1 MSTLANQLVRAE
13 KEEIARAIR
22 TLLGRPLVSLH
33 DDPAA
38 FDLIRKRRQPLIQWF
53 DYFCGW
59 RLVVEPRQGYAR
71 LVKVRSKP
79 GASRPARRRRTTR
92 APFDRR
98 RYTLLCLCAAELLT
112 SPVTTIGMLAQRV
125 VQAAAV
131 EADVP
136 AFDPVR
142 SDERAAFVDAVKLLE
157 HYGAVTAMDG
167 ATDSYLDD
175 EDAKVLYRVDTTR
188 VIRLLAA
195 PVPPS
200 RVAADAQGHL
210 AVEMDSKI
218 GAGRDGGVSEE
229 EVRDRDVLLG
239 VGDRDDDVLGIRDY
253 DGDVLSATDP
263 EGDAE
268 GIGDPESDMRGSSG
282 VLRALTVEARYGGDE
297 PTETQRN
304 LQARHSLIRRLLD
317 DPVVYRDELTPAQ
330 SAYAA
335 SLTGRQILRRAAEE
349 AGFVLEERAEG
360 FLLIDGDAVATDT
373 KFPDDGSHAKVA
385 ALLMLDLLV
394 TSGPVTVARL
404 DTEAAGLLR
413 RFPQWAKA
421 YQSDGGGPRLAA
433 DALEVLTLFGL
444 ARRSGD
450 RVAALPAAARYRVD
464 RGVAVQ
470 EDS

>member
-1 MSTLANQLVRAE
+1 MSSLANQLVRAE
-13 KEEIARAIR
+13 KEEIARAVR

-71 LVKVRSKP
+71 LVKIGSTP
-79 GASRPARRRRTTR
+79 GATRPARRRRTTR

-131 EADVP
+131 EPDVP

-142 SDERAAFVDAVKLLE
+142 NDERAAFVDALRLLE
-157 HYGAVTAMDG
+157 HYGALVAMDG
-167 ATDSYLDD
+167 ATDAYLAD

-200 RVAADAQGHL
+200 RVAAALPGHDAWQDT
-210 AVEMDSKI
+210 AADPD
-218 GAGRDGGVSEE
+218 GARGVP
-229 EVRDRDVLLG
+229 
-239 VGDRDDDVLGIRDY
+239 
-253 DGDVLSATDP
+253 A
-263 EGDAE
+263 
-268 GIGDPESDMRGSSG
+268 
-282 VLRALTVEARYGGDE
+282 ALTTEARYGGDE

-304 LQARHSLIRRLLD
+304 LWARHSLIRRLLD
-317 DPVVYRDELTPAQ
+317 EPVVYRDELTPAQ

-360 FLLIDGDAVATDT
+360 FLLVDPDAIATDVR
-373 KFPDDGSHAKVA
+373 FPDDGGHAKVA
-385 ALLMLDLLV
+385 ALLLLDLLV
-394 TSGPVTVARL
+394 TAGPVTAGRL
-404 DTEAAGLLR
+404 DAEAAGLLR

-450 RVAALPAAARYRVD
+450 RIAALPAAARYRVD
-464 RGVAVQ
+464 RAVQ

>member
-22 TLLGRPLVSLH
+22 TLLGRPLVSQH

-38 FDLIRKRRQPLIQWF
+38 FDLIRKRRHPLTQWF

-71 LVKVRSKP
+71 LVKVRSE
-79 GASRPARRRRTTR
+79 ASATRPARRRRTTR

-131 EADVP
+131 EPDVP

-142 SDERAAFVDAVKLLE
+142 AEERAAFVDAVKLLE

-167 ATDSYLDD
+167 TTDSYLAD
-175 EDAKVLYRVDTTR
+175 EAAKVLYRVDTTR

-200 RVAADAQGHL
+200 RA
-210 AVEMDSKI
+210 
-218 GAGRDGGVSEE
+218 
-229 EVRDRDVLLG
+229 
-239 VGDRDDDVLGIRDY
+239 
-253 DGDVLSATDP
+253 
-263 EGDAE
+263 
-268 GIGDPESDMRGSSG
+268 SG
-282 VLRALTVEARYGGDE
+282 MTELTTEARYGGDE

-304 LQARHSLIRRLLD
+304 LWARHSLIRRLLD
-317 DPVVYRDELTPAQ
+317 EPVVYRDELTPAQ
-330 SAYAA
+330 AAYAA
-335 SLTGRQILRRAAEE
+335 SLTGRQIIRRAAEE

-360 FLLIDGDAVATDT
+360 FLLVDPDATATDAR
-373 KFPDDGSHAKVA
+373 FPDDGSHAKVA
-385 ALLMLDLLV
+385 ALLLLDLLV
-394 TSGPVTVARL
+394 STGPVTAARL
-404 DTEAAGLLR
+404 DAEATELLR

-444 ARRSGD
+444 ARRTGD
-450 RVAALPAAARYRVD
+450 RVTALPAAARYRVG
-464 RGVAVQ
+464 RGADLVE
-470 EDS
+470 EDV

>member
-1 MSTLANQLVRAE
+1 MSSLANQLVRAE

-38 FDLIRKRRQPLIQWF
+38 FDLIRRRRQPLIQWF

-71 LVKVRSKP
+71 LVKVRSEP
-79 GASRPARRRRTTR
+79 GPTRPARRRRTTR

-131 EADVP
+131 EPGVP

-142 SDERAAFVDAVKLLE
+142 NDERAAFVDALKLLE

-167 ATDSYLDD
+167 ATDAYLDD

-188 VIRLLAA
+188 VIRLLSA

-200 RVAADAQGHL
+200 RVAAAREQAHP
-210 AVEMDSKI
+210 A
-218 GAGRDGGVSEE
+218 AGEAAPFVPGE
-229 EVRDRDVLLG
+229 
-239 VGDRDDDVLGIRDY
+239 
-253 DGDVLSATDP
+253 
-263 EGDAE
+263 
-268 GIGDPESDMRGSSG
+268 G
-282 VLRALTVEARYGGDE
+282 VLEALVAEARYGGDE

-304 LQARHSLIRRLLD
+304 LWARHSLIRRLLD
-317 DPVVYRDELTPAQ
+317 EPVVYRDELTPAQ
-330 SAYAA
+330 AAYAA
-335 SLTGRQILRRAAEE
+335 SLTGRQLLRRAAEE

-360 FLLIDGDAVATDT
+360 FLLVDPDAVATDT
-373 KFPDDGSHAKVA
+373 RFPDDGSHAKVA

-394 TSGPVTVARL
+394 TSGPVTAARL
-404 DTEAAGLLR
+404 DEEAARLLR

-450 RVAALPAAARYRVD
+450 RVAALPAAARYRVE
-464 RGVAVQ
+464 RAVQ

>member
-1 MSTLANQLVRAE
+1 MSSLANQLVRAE

-22 TLLGRPLVSLH
+22 TLLGRPLVSQH

-38 FDLIRKRRQPLIQWF
+38 FDLIRKRRQPLTQWF

-71 LVKVRSKP
+71 LVKVRTEP
-79 GASRPARRRRTTR
+79 GATRPARRRRTTR
-92 APFDRR
+92 TPFDRR

-131 EADVP
+131 EEEVP
-136 AFDPVR
+136 GFDPVR
-142 SDERAAFVDAVKLLE
+142 ADERAAFVDALKLLE
-157 HYGAVTAMDG
+157 HHGAINAMDG

-200 RVAADAQGHL
+200 RAADPQ
-210 AVEMDSKI
+210 
-218 GAGRDGGVSEE
+218 R
-229 EVRDRDVLLG
+229 
-239 VGDRDDDVLGIRDY
+239 
-253 DGDVLSATDP
+253 
-263 EGDAE
+263 
-268 GIGDPESDMRGSSG
+268 
-282 VLRALTVEARYGGDE
+282 LTTETRYGGEE

-304 LQARHSLIRRLLD
+304 LWARHSLIRRLLD
-317 DPVVYRDELTPAQ
+317 EPVVYRDELTPAQ

-335 SLTGRQILRRAAEE
+335 SLTGRQIIRRAAEE

-360 FLLIDGDAVATDT
+360 FLLIDTDATATDT

-394 TSGPVTVARL
+394 SSGPVSAARL
-404 DTEAAGLLR
+404 DREAAGLLR

-421 YQSDGGGPRLAA
+421 YQSDGGGSRLAA
-433 DALEVLTLFGL
+433 DAFEVLALFGL
-444 ARRSGD
+444 ARRTGD
-450 RVAALPAAARYRVD
+450 QITALPAAARYRVD
-464 RGVAVQ
+464 RGTAAQ
-470 EDS
+470 EES

>member
-1 MSTLANQLVRAE
+1 MSSLANQLVRAE

-38 FDLIRKRRQPLIQWF
+38 FDLIRKRRQPLTQWF

-71 LVKVRSKP
+71 LVKVRST
-79 GASRPARRRRTTR
+79 ASATRPARRRRTTR

-136 AFDPVR
+136 GFDPVR
-142 SDERAAFVDAVKLLE
+142 ADERAAFVDVLKLLE
-157 HYGAVTAMDG
+157 HYGAVTSMDG

-200 RVAADAQGHL
+200 RVAAEEDP
-210 AVEMDSKI
+210 
-218 GAGRDGGVSEE
+218 GGD
-229 EVRDRDVLLG
+229 DR
-239 VGDRDDDVLGIRDY
+239 VGLPG
-253 DGDVLSATDP
+253 
-263 EGDAE
+263 
-268 GIGDPESDMRGSSG
+268 
-282 VLRALTVEARYGGDE
+282 ALTAEARYGGGE

-304 LQARHSLIRRLLD
+304 LWARHSLIRRLLD
-317 DPVVYRDELTPAQ
+317 EPVVYRDELTPEQ

-335 SLTGRQILRRAAEE
+335 SLTGRQIIRRAAEE

-360 FLLIDGDAVATDT
+360 FLLIDTDATATDT
-373 KFPDDGSHAKVA
+373 KFPDDSSHAKVA

-394 TSGPVTVARL
+394 SSGPVSAARL

-444 ARRSGD
+444 ARRTGD
-450 RVAALPAAARYRVD
+450 RVAALPAAARYRVE
-464 RGVAVQ
+464 RGTAVQ

>member
-1 MSTLANQLVRAE
+1 MSSLANQLVRAE

-22 TLLGRPLVSLH
+22 TLLRRPLISQH

-71 LVKVRSKP
+71 LIKVRTEPS
-79 GASRPARRRRTTR
+79 ATRPARRRRATR

-112 SPVTTIGMLAQRV
+112 SPVTTIGMLARRV
-125 VQAAAV
+125 VHAAAV
-131 EADVP
+131 EAEVP

-142 SDERAAFVDAVKLLE
+142 GEERAAFVDALNLLE
-157 HYGAVTAMDG
+157 HHGAIIAMDG
-167 ATDSYLDD
+167 ATDAYLDD
-175 EDAKVLYRVDTTR
+175 EEAKVLYRVDTTR

-200 RVAADAQGHL
+200 R
-210 AVEMDSKI
+210 I
-218 GAGRDGGVSEE
+218 GS
-229 EVRDRDVLLG
+229 
-239 VGDRDDDVLGIRDY
+239 
-253 DGDVLSATDP
+253 
-263 EGDAE
+263 
-268 GIGDPESDMRGSSG
+268 GSWD
-282 VLRALTVEARYGGDE
+282 ALTTEARYGGDE

-304 LQARHSLIRRLLD
+304 LWARHSLIRRLLD
-317 DPVVYRDELTPAQ
+317 EPVVYRDELTPDQ
-330 SAYAA
+330 WAYAA
-335 SLTGRQILRRAAEE
+335 SLPGRRIVRRAAEE

-360 FLLIDGDAVATDT
+360 FLLVDTDATATDT
-373 KFPDDGSHAKVA
+373 RFPDDGSHAKVA

-394 TSGPVTVARL
+394 SSGPVTAARL
-404 DTEAAGLLR
+404 DAEATQLLR
-413 RFPQWAKA
+413 RFPLWARA
-421 YQSDGGGPRLAA
+421 YQSDEGGPRLAA
-433 DALEVLTLFGL
+433 DALEVLTMFGL
-444 ARRSGD
+444 ARRTGD

-464 RGVAVQ
+464 PAVQ

>member
-1 MSTLANQLVRAE
+1 MSSLANQLVRAE

-22 TLLGRPLVSLH
+22 TLLGRPLVSQH

-71 LVKVRSKP
+71 LVKVRSE
-79 GASRPARRRRTTR
+79 ASATRPARRRRATR

-131 EADVP
+131 EAEVP
-136 AFDPVR
+136 AFDPVKGG
-142 SDERAAFVDAVKLLE
+142 ERAAFVDVLKLLE
-157 HYGAVTAMDG
+157 HYGAIIAMDG
-167 ATDSYLDD
+167 ATDAYLDD
-175 EDAKVLYRVDTTR
+175 EAAKVLYRVDTTR

-200 RVAADAQGHL
+200 RIAF
-210 AVEMDSKI
+210 EE
-218 GAGRDGGVSEE
+218 AGR
-229 EVRDRDVLLG
+229 RD
-239 VGDRDDDVLGIRDY
+239 
-253 DGDVLSATDP
+253 
-263 EGDAE
+263 
-268 GIGDPESDMRGSSG
+268 
-282 VLRALTVEARYGGDE
+282 ALTTEARYGGEE
-297 PTETQRN
+297 PTETQRT
-304 LQARHSLIRRLLD
+304 LWARHSLIRRLLD
-317 DPVVYRDELTPAQ
+317 EPVVYRDELTADQ

-335 SLTGRQILRRAAEE
+335 SLTGRRLIRRVAEE

-360 FLLIDGDAVATDT
+360 FLLIDTDATATDT
-373 KFPDDGSHAKVA
+373 RFPDDGSHAKVA

-394 TSGPVTVARL
+394 SSGPVTAARF
-404 DTEAAGLLR
+404 DAEATELLR
-413 RFPQWAKA
+413 RFPLWARA
-421 YQSDGGGPRLAA
+421 YQSDGGGSRLAA
-433 DALEVLTLFGL
+433 DALEVLTMFGL
-444 ARRSGD
+444 ARRTGN

-464 RGVAVQ
+464 TADQ

>member
-1 MSTLANQLVRAE
+1 MSSLANQLVRAE

-33 DDPAA
+33 DDAAA

-71 LVKVRSKP
+71 LVKVRSE
-79 GASRPARRRRTTR
+79 ASATRPARRRRTTR

-131 EADVP
+131 EAGVP

-142 SDERAAFVDAVKLLE
+142 GEERAAFVDALKQLE
-157 HYGAVTAMDG
+157 HYGVITAMDG

-200 RVAADAQGHL
+200 RIAAD
-210 AVEMDSKI
+210 
-218 GAGRDGGVSEE
+218 
-229 EVRDRDVLLG
+229 
-239 VGDRDDDVLGIRDY
+239 GDDPMERVLG
-253 DGDVLSATDP
+253 T
-263 EGDAE
+263 
-268 GIGDPESDMRGSSG
+268 
-282 VLRALTVEARYGGDE
+282 LTSEPRYGGDE
-297 PTETQRN
+297 PTGTQRN
-304 LQARHSLIRRLLD
+304 LWARHSLIRRLLD
-317 DPVVYRDELTPAQ
+317 EPVVYRDELTPEQ

-335 SLTGRQILRRAAEE
+335 SLTGRQIIRRAAEE

-360 FLLIDGDAVATDT
+360 FLLIDADATATDT

-394 TSGPVTVARL
+394 SAGPVRAARV
-404 DTEAAGLLR
+404 DAEAAELLR

-433 DALEVLTLFGL
+433 DALEVLELFGL
-444 ARRSGD
+444 ARRTGD

-464 RGVAVQ
+464 RGTAVQ

>member
-1 MSTLANQLVRAE
+1 MSSLANQLVRAE

-22 TLLGRPLVSLH
+22 TLLGRPLVSRH

-38 FDLIRKRRQPLIQWF
+38 FDLIRKRRRPLIQWF

-71 LVKVRSKP
+71 LVKVKTEP
-79 GASRPARRRRTTR
+79 GATRPARRRRTTR

-131 EADVP
+131 EEGVP

-142 SDERAAFVDAVKLLE
+142 SEERAAFVDALKLLE
-157 HYGAVTAMDG
+157 HYGALTAMDG
-167 ATDSYLDD
+167 ATDAYLDD

-200 RVAADAQGHL
+200 RVAAELGGHPAAPDAHAGTAPSGGHPAAGAAPMREGAVSKDLVGEGSPVL
-210 AVEMDSKI
+210 A
-218 GAGRDGGVSEE
+218 G
-229 EVRDRDVLLG
+229 
-239 VGDRDDDVLGIRDY
+239 
-253 DGDVLSATDP
+253 
-263 EGDAE
+263 
-268 GIGDPESDMRGSSG
+268 
-282 VLRALTVEARYGGDE
+282 LTFEARYGGDE
-297 PTETQRN
+297 PTTTQRT
-304 LQARHSLIRRLLD
+304 LWARHSLIRRLLD
-317 DPVVYRDELTPAQ
+317 EPVVHRDELTPDQA
-330 SAYAA
+330 AYAD
-335 SLTGRQILRRAAEE
+335 SLTGRRLLRRAAGE

-360 FLLIDGDAVATDT
+360 FLLIDPDGIATDT
-373 KFPDDGSHAKVA
+373 RFPDDGSHAKVA

-394 TSGPVTVARL
+394 TSGPVTDARL
-404 DTEAAGLLR
+404 DAEAAGLLR

-433 DALEVLTLFGL
+433 DALEVLTSFGL
-444 ARRSGD
+444 ARRAGG
-450 RVAALPAAARYRVD
+450 RIAALPAAARYRN
-464 RGVAVQ
+464 RPQHPGLGLRASHVQ
-470 EDS
+470 EEV

>member
-1 MSTLANQLVRAE
+1 MSSLANQLVRAE

-22 TLLGRPLVSLH
+22 TLLGRPLVSQH

-38 FDLIRKRRQPLIQWF
+38 FDLIRKRRQPLTQWF

-71 LVKVRSKP
+71 LVKVRTEP
-79 GASRPARRRRTTR
+79 GATRPARRRRTTR

-131 EADVP
+131 EEEVP
-136 AFDPVR
+136 GFDPVR
-142 SDERAAFVDAVKLLE
+142 ADERAAFVDALKLLE
-157 HYGAVTAMDG
+157 HHGAITAMDG

-200 RVAADAQGHL
+200 RAADPQG
-210 AVEMDSKI
+210 
-218 GAGRDGGVSEE
+218 
-229 EVRDRDVLLG
+229 
-239 VGDRDDDVLGIRDY
+239 
-253 DGDVLSATDP
+253 
-263 EGDAE
+263 
-268 GIGDPESDMRGSSG
+268 
-282 VLRALTVEARYGGDE
+282 LTTETRYGGEE

-304 LQARHSLIRRLLD
+304 LWARHSLIRRLLD
-317 DPVVYRDELTPAQ
+317 EPVVYRDELTPAQ

-335 SLTGRQILRRAAEE
+335 SLTGRQIIRRAAEE

-360 FLLIDGDAVATDT
+360 FLLIDTDATATDT

-394 TSGPVTVARL
+394 SSGPVSAARL
-404 DTEAAGLLR
+404 DREAAGLLR

-421 YQSDGGGPRLAA
+421 YQSDGGGSRLAS
-433 DALEVLTLFGL
+433 DAFEVLALFGL
-444 ARRSGD
+444 ARRTGD
-450 RVAALPAAARYRVD
+450 QITALPAAARYRVD
-464 RGVAVQ
+464 RGTAVQ
-470 EDS
+470 EES

>member
-1 MSTLANQLVRAE
+1 MSSLANQLVRAE

-38 FDLIRKRRQPLIQWF
+38 FDLIRKRRRPLIQWF

-71 LVKVRSKP
+71 LVKVRSEP
-79 GASRPARRRRTTR
+79 GATRPARRRRTTR

-98 RYTLLCLCAAELLT
+98 RYTLLCLCAAELLA

-131 EADVP
+131 EPGVP
-136 AFDPVR
+136 AFEPVR
-142 SDERAAFVDAVKLLE
+142 GEERAAFVDALKLLE

-167 ATDSYLDD
+167 ATDTYLDD
-175 EDAKVLYRVDTTR
+175 EEAKVLYRVDTTR

-200 RVAADAQGHL
+200 RQVAASSTGP
-210 AVEMDSKI
+210 
-218 GAGRDGGVSEE
+218 
-229 EVRDRDVLLG
+229 
-239 VGDRDDDVLGIRDY
+239 VGDTVEA
-253 DGDVLSATDP
+253 ATA
-263 EGDAE
+263 EASFGADAPP
-268 GIGDPESDMRGSSG
+268 GGPA
-282 VLRALTVEARYGGDE
+282 ALTVEARYGGDE

-304 LQARHSLIRRLLD
+304 LWARHSLIRRLLEE
-317 DPVVYRDELTPAQ
+317 PAVYRDELTPAQ
-330 SAYAA
+330 AAYAA
-335 SLTGRQILRRAAEE
+335 SLTGRRLLRRAAEE

-360 FLLIDGDAVATDT
+360 FLLIDPDAIATDAR
-373 KFPDDGSHAKVA
+373 FPDDGSHAKVA

-394 TSGPVTVARL
+394 TSGPVTAARL
-404 DTEAAGLLR
+404 DAEAARLLR

-421 YQSDGGGPRLAA
+421 YQSEGGGPRLAA
-433 DALEVLTLFGL
+433 DALEVLSLFGL
-444 ARRSGD
+444 ARRTGD
-450 RVAALPAAARYRVD
+450 RVAARPAAARYRVD
-464 RGVAVQ
+464 RAVQ
-470 EDS
+470 EAVQEEDA

>member
-13 KEEIARAIR
+13 KEEIARAIK
-22 TLLGRPLVSLH
+22 TLLGRPLVSQH

-38 FDLIRKRRQPLIQWF
+38 FDLIRKRRQPLTQWF

-71 LVKVRSKP
+71 LVKVRSE
-79 GASRPARRRRTTR
+79 ASATRPARRRRTTR

-131 EADVP
+131 EAEVP

-142 SDERAAFVDAVKLLE
+142 AEERAAFVDAVKLLE
-157 HYGAVTAMDG
+157 HYGAVSAMDG
-167 ATDSYLDD
+167 TTDSYLAD

-200 RVAADAQGHL
+200 RAAD
-210 AVEMDSKI
+210 V
-218 GAGRDGGVSEE
+218 
-229 EVRDRDVLLG
+229 
-239 VGDRDDDVLGIRDY
+239 
-253 DGDVLSATDP
+253 T
-263 EGDAE
+263 
-268 GIGDPESDMRGSSG
+268 
-282 VLRALTVEARYGGDE
+282 ALTAEARYGGDE

-304 LQARHSLIRRLLD
+304 LWARHSLIRRLLD
-317 DPVVYRDELTPAQ
+317 EPVVYRDELTPAQ

-335 SLTGRQILRRAAEE
+335 SLTGRQIIRRAAEE

-360 FLLIDGDAVATDT
+360 FLLVDPDATATDA

-385 ALLMLDLLV
+385 ALLLLDLLV
-394 TSGPVTVARL
+394 SAGPVTAARL
-404 DTEAAGLLR
+404 DAEAAGLLR
-413 RFPQWAKA
+413 RFPQWARA
-421 YQSDGGGPRLAA
+421 YQSDGGGPRLAE
-433 DALEVLTLFGL
+433 DALEILTLFGL

-464 RGVAVQ
+464 RGTDLV
-470 EDS
+470 ED

>member
-38 FDLIRKRRQPLIQWF
+38 FDLIRKRRQPLTQWF

-71 LVKVRSKP
+71 LVKVRSE
-79 GASRPARRRRTTR
+79 ASATRPARRRRTTR

-125 VQAAAV
+125 VQAAGV
-131 EADVP
+131 EPGVP

-142 SDERAAFVDAVKLLE
+142 GEERAAFVDALKLLE

-167 ATDSYLDD
+167 TTDSYLDD

-200 RVAADAQGHL
+200 RIAAAGQGADL
-210 AVEMDSKI
+210 A
-218 GAGRDGGVSEE
+218 
-229 EVRDRDVLLG
+229 
-239 VGDRDDDVLGIRDY
+239 
-253 DGDVLSATDP
+253 
-263 EGDAE
+263 
-268 GIGDPESDMRGSSG
+268 
-282 VLRALTVEARYGGDE
+282 ALTAETRYGGDE

-304 LQARHSLIRRLLD
+304 LWARHSIIRRLLD
-317 DPVVYRDELTPAQ
+317 EPVVYREELTPAQ

-335 SLTGRQILRRAAEE
+335 SLTGRQIIRRAAEE

-360 FLLIDGDAVATDT
+360 FLLVDSDSTATDAR
-373 KFPDDGSHAKVA
+373 FPDDSSHAKVA
-385 ALLMLDLLV
+385 ALLLLDLLV
-394 TSGPVTVARL
+394 SAGPVTAARL
-404 DTEAAGLLR
+404 DAEAAGLLR

-433 DALEVLTLFGL
+433 DALEALMLFGL
-444 ARRSGD
+444 ARRTGD
-450 RVAALPAAARYRVD
+450 QVAALPAAARYRVD
-464 RGVAVQ
+464 RGTDLV
-470 EDS
+470 EDE

>member
-33 DDPAA
+33 DDPVA
-38 FDLIRKRRQPLIQWF
+38 FDLIRKRRQPLTQWF

-71 LVKVRSKP
+71 LVKVRSE
-79 GASRPARRRRTTR
+79 ASATRPARRRRTTR

-98 RYTLLCLCAAELLT
+98 RYTLLCLCAAELLS

-125 VQAAAV
+125 VQAAGV
-131 EADVP
+131 EPEVP

-142 SDERAAFVDAVKLLE
+142 TEERAAFVDALKLLE

-167 ATDSYLDD
+167 TTDSYLGD

-200 RVAADAQGHL
+200 RVEAAGGGADL
-210 AVEMDSKI
+210 A
-218 GAGRDGGVSEE
+218 
-229 EVRDRDVLLG
+229 
-239 VGDRDDDVLGIRDY
+239 
-253 DGDVLSATDP
+253 
-263 EGDAE
+263 
-268 GIGDPESDMRGSSG
+268 
-282 VLRALTVEARYGGDE
+282 ALTAETRYGGDE

-304 LQARHSLIRRLLD
+304 LWARHSIIRRLLD
-317 DPVVYRDELTPAQ
+317 EPVLYRDELTHAQ

-335 SLTGRQILRRAAEE
+335 SLTGRQIIRRAAEE

-360 FLLIDGDAVATDT
+360 FLLVDSDATATDAR
-373 KFPDDGSHAKVA
+373 FPDDSSHAKVA

-394 TSGPVTVARL
+394 SSGPVTAARF
-404 DTEAAGLLR
+404 DAEAAELLR

-433 DALEVLTLFGL
+433 DALEVLMSFGL
-444 ARRSGD
+444 ARHTGD
-450 RVAALPAAARYRVD
+450 QVTALPAAARYRVD
-464 RGVAVQ
+464 RGTDFM
-470 EDS
+470 EDA

>member
-1 MSTLANQLVRAE
+1 MSSLANQLVRAE

-22 TLLGRPLVSLH
+22 TLLGRPLVSRH

-38 FDLIRKRRQPLIQWF
+38 FDLIRKRRGPLIQWF

-59 RLVVEPRQGYAR
+59 RLIVEPRQGYAR
-71 LVKVRSKP
+71 LVKTGPP
-79 GASRPARRRRTTR
+79 GPRTASRPARRRRTTR

-98 RYTLLCLCAAELLT
+98 RYTLLCLCSAELLT

-131 EADVP
+131 EPDVP

-142 SDERAAFVDAVKLLE
+142 NEERAAFVDAVKLLE

-167 ATDSYLDD
+167 VTEAYLGD

-200 RVAADAQGHL
+200 RVAAAPAPPSGAGAAPVAASAEAQGT
-210 AVEMDSKI
+210 
-218 GAGRDGGVSEE
+218 GV
-229 EVRDRDVLLG
+229 
-239 VGDRDDDVLGIRDY
+239 
-253 DGDVLSATDP
+253 P
-263 EGDAE
+263 AE
-268 GIGDPESDMRGSSG
+268 
-282 VLRALTVEARYGGDE
+282 LTAEARYGGDE
-297 PTETQRN
+297 PTGTQRT
-304 LQARHSLIRRLLD
+304 LWARHSLIRRLLD
-317 DPVVYRDELTPAQ
+317 EPVVYRDELTPAQ

-335 SLTGRQILRRAAEE
+335 SLTGCRLLRRAAEE

-360 FLLIDGDAVATDT
+360 FLLVDPDAIATDT
-373 KFPDDGSHAKVA
+373 RFPDDGSHAKVA

-394 TSGPVTVARL
+394 TSGPVTAERL
-404 DTEAAGLLR
+404 DAEAARLLR
-413 RFPQWAKA
+413 RFPQWARA

-433 DALEVLTLFGL
+433 DALEVLTQFGL

-450 RVAALPAAARYRVD
+450 QVAALPAAARYRVE
-464 RGVAVQ
+464 RAVQ

>member
-1 MSTLANQLVRAE
+1 MSSLANQLVRAE

-59 RLVVEPRQGYAR
+59 RLVVESRQGYAR
-71 LVKVRSKP
+71 LVKIGSEP
-79 GASRPARRRRTTR
+79 GATRPARRRRTTR

-142 SDERAAFVDAVKLLE
+142 NDERAAFVDALKLLE
-157 HYGAVTAMDG
+157 HYGAITAMDG

-200 RVAADAQGHL
+200 RVAAARETAL
-210 AVEMDSKI
+210 EAVPET
-218 GAGRDGGVSEE
+218 ALEERDPGGGPA
-229 EVRDRDVLLG
+229 RDPV
-239 VGDRDDDVLGIRDY
+239 
-253 DGDVLSATDP
+253 
-263 EGDAE
+263 
-268 GIGDPESDMRGSSG
+268 
-282 VLRALTVEARYGGDE
+282 RALTVEARYGGDE

-304 LQARHSLIRRLLD
+304 LWARHSLIRRLLD

-360 FLLIDGDAVATDT
+360 FLLVDTDAIATDT

-394 TSGPVTVARL
+394 TSGPVTAARL
-404 DTEAAGLLR
+404 DREAAGLLR

-421 YQSDGGGPRLAA
+421 YQSEGGGPRLAA
-433 DALEVLTLFGL
+433 DALQVLTQFGL
-444 ARRSGD
+444 ARVTGD
-450 RVAALPAAARYRVD
+450 QVAALPAAARYRVD
-464 RGVAVQ
+464 HGAAVQ

>member
-13 KEEIARAIR
+13 KEEIARAIK
-22 TLLGRPLVSLH
+22 TLLGRPLVSQH

-38 FDLIRKRRQPLIQWF
+38 FDLIRKRRQPLTQWF

-71 LVKVRSKP
+71 LVKVRSE
-79 GASRPARRRRTTR
+79 ASATRPARRRRTTR

-131 EADVP
+131 EAEVP

-142 SDERAAFVDAVKLLE
+142 AEERAAFVDAVKLLE
-157 HYGAVTAMDG
+157 HYGAVSAMDG
-167 ATDSYLDD
+167 TTDSYLAD

-200 RVAADAQGHL
+200 RAAD
-210 AVEMDSKI
+210 V
-218 GAGRDGGVSEE
+218 
-229 EVRDRDVLLG
+229 
-239 VGDRDDDVLGIRDY
+239 
-253 DGDVLSATDP
+253 T
-263 EGDAE
+263 
-268 GIGDPESDMRGSSG
+268 
-282 VLRALTVEARYGGDE
+282 ALTAEARYGGDE

-304 LQARHSLIRRLLD
+304 LWARHSIIRRLLD
-317 DPVVYRDELTPAQ
+317 EPVVYRDELTPAQ

-335 SLTGRQILRRAAEE
+335 SLTGRQIIRRAAEE

-360 FLLIDGDAVATDT
+360 FLLVDPDATATDA

-385 ALLMLDLLV
+385 ALLLLDLLV
-394 TSGPVTVARL
+394 SAGPVTAARL
-404 DTEAAGLLR
+404 DAEAAGLLR
-413 RFPQWAKA
+413 RFPQWARA
-421 YQSDGGGPRLAA
+421 YQSDGGGPRLAE
-433 DALEVLTLFGL
+433 DALDILTLFGL

-464 RGVAVQ
+464 RGTDLV
-470 EDS
+470 ED

>member
-1 MSTLANQLVRAE
+1 MSSLANQLVRAE

-33 DDPAA
+33 DDAAA

-71 LVKVRSKP
+71 LVKVRSE
-79 GASRPARRRRTTR
+79 ASATRPARRRRTTR

-112 SPVTTIGMLAQRV
+112 SPVTTIGMLAHRV

-131 EADVP
+131 EAGVP

-142 SDERAAFVDAVKLLE
+142 GEERAAFVDALKQLE
-157 HYGAVTAMDG
+157 HYGAITAMDG
-167 ATDSYLDD
+167 VTDSYLGD
-175 EDAKVLYRVDTTR
+175 EHAKVLYRVDTTR

-195 PVPPS
+195 PAPPS
-200 RVAADAQGHL
+200 RIAAEG
-210 AVEMDSKI
+210 
-218 GAGRDGGVSEE
+218 DGPMEQ
-229 EVRDRDVLLG
+229 
-239 VGDRDDDVLGIRDY
+239 VLG
-253 DGDVLSATDP
+253 T
-263 EGDAE
+263 
-268 GIGDPESDMRGSSG
+268 
-282 VLRALTVEARYGGDE
+282 LTTEARYGGDE

-304 LQARHSLIRRLLD
+304 LWARHSLIRRLLD
-317 DPVVYRDELTPAQ
+317 EPVVYRDELTPAQ

-335 SLTGRQILRRAAEE
+335 SLTGRQIIRRAAEE

-360 FLLIDGDAVATDT
+360 FLLIDTDATATDA

-394 TSGPVTVARL
+394 SSGPVRAARL
-404 DTEAAGLLR
+404 DAEAAELLR

-433 DALEVLTLFGL
+433 DALEVLDLFGL
-444 ARRSGD
+444 ARRTGD

-464 RGVAVQ
+464 RGTAVQ

>member
-1 MSTLANQLVRAE
+1 MSSLANQLVRAE

-71 LVKVRSKP
+71 LVKVRSAP
-79 GASRPARRRRTTR
+79 SATRPARRRRTTR

-98 RYTLLCLCAAELLT
+98 RYTLLCLCAAELLG
-112 SPVTTIGMLAQRV
+112 SPVTTIGMLAQRL

-136 AFDPVR
+136 PFDPVR
-142 SDERAAFVDAVKLLE
+142 SDERAAFVDALKLLE

-167 ATDSYLDD
+167 ATDSYLAD

-200 RVAADAQGHL
+200 RVAP
-210 AVEMDSKI
+210 
-218 GAGRDGGVSEE
+218 SEGLE
-229 EVRDRDVLLG
+229 
-239 VGDRDDDVLGIRDY
+239 
-253 DGDVLSATDP
+253 
-263 EGDAE
+263 
-268 GIGDPESDMRGSSG
+268 
-282 VLRALTVEARYGGDE
+282 ALTVEARYGGDE

-304 LQARHSLIRRLLD
+304 LWARHSLIRRLLD
-317 DPVVYRDELTPAQ
+317 EPVVYRDELTPAQ
-330 SAYAA
+330 LAYAA

-349 AGFVLEERAEG
+349 AGFVLEDRAEG
-360 FLLIDGDAVATDT
+360 FLLVDPDATATDT
-373 KFPDDGSHAKVA
+373 KFPDDGSHAKVG

-394 TSGPVTVARL
+394 TSGPVTIDRL
-404 DTEAAGLLR
+404 DTEATGLLG

-433 DALEVLTLFGL
+433 DALEVLEWFGL
-444 ARRSGD
+444 ARRTGD
-450 RVAALPAAARYRVD
+450 QVTALPAAARYRVD
-464 RGVAVQ
+464 RGAAVQ
-470 EDS
+470 EDL

>member
-1 MSTLANQLVRAE
+1 MSSLANQLVRAE

-22 TLLGRPLVSLH
+22 TLLRRPLVSQH

-71 LVKVRSKP
+71 LIKVRTEPS
-79 GASRPARRRRTTR
+79 ATRPARRRRATR

-112 SPVTTIGMLAQRV
+112 SPVTTIGMLARRV
-125 VQAAAV
+125 VHAAAV
-131 EADVP
+131 ESEVP

-142 SDERAAFVDAVKLLE
+142 SEERAAFVDALTLLE
-157 HYGAVTAMDG
+157 QHGAIIAMDG
-167 ATDSYLDD
+167 ATDAYLDD
-175 EDAKVLYRVDTTR
+175 EEAKVLYRVDTTR

-200 RVAADAQGHL
+200 RIA
-210 AVEMDSKI
+210 S
-218 GAGRDGGVSEE
+218 
-229 EVRDRDVLLG
+229 
-239 VGDRDDDVLGIRDY
+239 
-253 DGDVLSATDP
+253 
-263 EGDAE
+263 
-268 GIGDPESDMRGSSG
+268 GSWD
-282 VLRALTVEARYGGDE
+282 ALTTEARYGGDE

-304 LQARHSLIRRLLD
+304 LWARHSLIRRLLD
-317 DPVVYRDELTPAQ
+317 EPVVYGDELTPDQ
-330 SAYAA
+330 WAYAA
-335 SLTGRQILRRAAEE
+335 SLPGRRLIRRAAEE

-360 FLLIDGDAVATDT
+360 FLLVDTDATATDT
-373 KFPDDGSHAKVA
+373 RFPDDGSHAKVA

-394 TSGPVTVARL
+394 SVGRPVTAARL
-404 DTEAAGLLR
+404 DAEATQLLR
-413 RFPQWAKA
+413 RFPQWARA
-421 YQSDGGGPRLAA
+421 YQSDEGGPRLAA
-433 DALEVLTLFGL
+433 DALAVLTMFGL
-444 ARRSGD
+444 ARRTGD

-464 RGVAVQ
+464 PAVQ

>member
-1 MSTLANQLVRAE
+1 MSSLANQLVRAE

-59 RLVVEPRQGYAR
+59 RLVVESRQGYAR
-71 LVKVRSKP
+71 LVKVRSE
-79 GASRPARRRRTTR
+79 ASATRPARRRRSTR

-142 SDERAAFVDAVKLLE
+142 NDERAAFVDALKLLE
-157 HYGAVTAMDG
+157 HFGAVTAMDG

-195 PVPPS
+195 PMPPS
-200 RVAADAQGHL
+200 RAAEPLD
-210 AVEMDSKI
+210 
-218 GAGRDGGVSEE
+218 
-229 EVRDRDVLLG
+229 
-239 VGDRDDDVLGIRDY
+239 
-253 DGDVLSATDP
+253 
-263 EGDAE
+263 
-268 GIGDPESDMRGSSG
+268 
-282 VLRALTVEARYGGDE
+282 ALTVEARYGGDE

-304 LQARHSLIRRLLD
+304 LWARHSLIRGLLD
-317 DPVVYRDELTPAQ
+317 EPVVYRDDLTPAQ
-330 SAYAA
+330 LAYAA

-360 FLLIDGDAVATDT
+360 FLLVDPDATATDT
-373 KFPDDGSHAKVA
+373 KFPDDSSHAKVA

-394 TSGPVTVARL
+394 TSGPVTTARL
-404 DTEAAGLLR
+404 DTEATGLLG

-433 DALEVLTLFGL
+433 DALEVLEWFGL
-444 ARRSGD
+444 ARRTGD
-450 RVAALPAAARYRVD
+450 EVTALPAAARYRVD
-464 RGVAVQ
+464 RGAAIQ